1 MWIAS
6 KFGFFS
12 IVQKQEPTEGSPAVY
27 HVRARLRADRENLL
41 LAARLRKDIEE
52 WPHANY
58 KYRFLG
64 TEGDVAQVMACP
76 AATLDYDNFKSK
88 IGRTHDQKRKLDA
101 YHEIW
106 SVMAELQR

>member
-12 IVQKQEPTEGSPAVY
+12 IVQKQAPTEGSPAVY
-27 HVRARLRADRENLL
+27 HVRARLRADLENLL
-41 LAARLRKDIEE
+41 NAARLRKHIEE
-52 WPHANY
+52 WPQADY
-58 KYRFLG
+58 RYRFIG
-64 TEGDVAQVMACP
+64 SEADVAQVMACL

-88 IGRTHDQKRKLDA
+88 IGRTPDQKSKLDA
-101 YHEIW
+101 YHDIW